1 MERAIILPFSID
13 ASGSI
18 LSSNDQRAIWQSR
31 VVSAVLTELGERVFR
46 PEYGGNIKDALFQS
60 EVDAVNIAAASV
72 REVFGLYLK
81 ALVLND
87 VRATL
92 NQQDGTLSL
101 TIDYTLPN
109 QEKAQAVLKTGTLN
123 RSGDVIQEF

>member
-31 VVSAVLTELGERVFR
+31 VSSAVLTEIGERIFR
-46 PEYGGNIKDALFQS
+46 PEYGGTIKDALFQS
-60 EVDAVNIAAASV
+60 VDDAANMAAASV
-72 REVFGLYLK
+72 RSVFGLYLK

-87 VRATL
+87 VRASL
-92 NQQDGTLSL
+92 DQQSGTLSL

-109 QEKAQAVLKTGTLN
+109 QDKAQTTLKTGSLN
-123 RSGDVIQEF
+123 RSGDVIQEY

>member
-18 LSSNDQRAIWQSR
+18 LSSNDPRAIWQSR
-31 VVSAVLTELGERVFR
+31 VAAAVLTEVGERVFR
-46 PEYGGNIKDALFQS
+46 PEYGGHIRHSLFEQTSDA
-60 EVDAVNIAAASV
+60 ANIATASV

-81 ALVLND
+81 SLVLND
-87 VRATL
+87 VQVSL

-109 QEKAQAVLKTGTLN
+109 QEKAQSVLKTGILN
-123 RSGDVIQEF
+123 RTGDVIQEY

>member
-31 VVSAVLTELGERVFR
+31 VVSAVLTEIGERVFR

-60 EVDAVNIAAASV
+60 ETDAINIAAASV

-87 VRATL
+87 VQATL